1 MAASLRMGSK
11 LFQVQHYWI
20 RSNCQ
25 WLTSRA
31 PGALCECT
39 KKTCLHCVEISLYC
53 YSCACLQW
61 KRRILFITYVPLCLF
76 KLHFPLISWYFLF
89 PLSKLIFP
97 CSCHFQFTSHSVC
110 VSLPFTFPFSFV
122 FFSFCRTPLCHFLPT
137 SLVLSP
143 TKPASGM
150 SKSSVQIDMESIC
163 GLTVQ
168 ELSKVTSHGL
178 FFFFLLINRSAD
190 PFMSPFFFFSL

>member
-1 MAASLRMGSK
+1 MNKTEKKASNSKLLSPTKLFKRADGKQKGAGLRMGSK

-61 KRRILFITYVPLCLF
+61 KRSFGLPSAGYSSF
-76 KLHFPLISWYFLF
+76 
-89 PLSKLIFP
+89 
-97 CSCHFQFTSHSVC
+97 C
-110 VSLPFTFPFSFV
+110 VSFNFHRVSCFEFYA
-122 FFSFCRTPLCHFLPT
+122 LC
-137 SLVLSP
+137 
-143 TKPASGM
+143 
-150 SKSSVQIDMESIC
+150 C
-163 GLTVQ
+163 
-168 ELSKVTSHGL
+168 
-178 FFFFLLINRSAD
+178 
-190 PFMSPFFFFSL
+190 

>member
-1 MAASLRMGSK
+1 MNKTEKKASNSKLLSPTKLFKRADGKQKGAGLRMGSK

-61 KRRILFITYVPLCLF
+61 KR
-76 KLHFPLISWYFLF
+76 
-89 PLSKLIFP
+89 
-97 CSCHFQFTSHSVC
+97 
-110 VSLPFTFPFSFV
+110 
-122 FFSFCRTPLCHFLPT
+122 RTPLCHFLPT